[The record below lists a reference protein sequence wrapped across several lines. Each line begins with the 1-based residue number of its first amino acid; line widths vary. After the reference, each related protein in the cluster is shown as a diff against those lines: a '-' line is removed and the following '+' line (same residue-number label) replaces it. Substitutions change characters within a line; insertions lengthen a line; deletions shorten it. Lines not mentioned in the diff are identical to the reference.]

1 MMTPE
6 SDTKMTAVYVG
17 AIVLETVIIVG
28 LWIFSRMFS

>member
-17 AIVLETVIIVG
+17 AIAVEAAIIIG
-28 LWIFSRMFS
+28 LWVFGRIFS